1 MDWNTLLDPYAV
13 FWWRCIRYRWLRH
26 VPGQFIL
33 FFLFLRLP
41 CFLPETFVQSLLYQ
55 LQNWII
61 THGIKH
67 PQIHTDVREWMN
79 KWIHKWINTGEE
91 RTALSYG
98 SEVAQS
104 RPTLFDLMDSSLPGS
119 SVHGTSRQE
128 YWSGL
133 PFPSSYT
140 RIPINKCRRN
150 EGNRG
155 SPLEHHS
162 NNHGSQH
169 PLMDGKI
176 SGRSLRKHV
185 FTLSKRYLLTTKRK
199 IITEQW
205 KNMAD
210 TILSK
215 WLSCI
220 SQEEDVNIRYP

>member
-1 MDWNTLLDPYAV
+1 MKSLSRV
-13 FWWRCIRYRWLRH
+13 R
-26 VPGQFIL
+26 L
-33 FFLFLRLP
+33 FSTSWTP
-41 CFLPETFVQSLLYQ
+41 AYQ
-55 LQNWII
+55 A
-61 THGIKH
+61 
-67 PQIHTDVREWMN
+67 P
-79 KWIHKWINTGEE
+79 
-91 RTALSYG
+91 LSMG
-98 SEVAQS
+98 
-104 RPTLFDLMDSSLPGS
+104 F
-119 SVHGTSRQE
+119 SRQE

-133 PFPSSYT
+133 PFPSSCT

-155 SPLEHHS
+155 SPLEQHS

-176 SGRSLRKHV
+176 SGRSLRRNRV
-185 FTLSKRYLLTTKRK
+185 FALSKRYLLTTKRK

-220 SQEEDVNIRYP
+220 SQEEDMWTSGIPSVVKRGPLLPLYFPRRHNLPQMMKKHEINPKWRTFYKTVDQYPSKVSRSQFM